1 MGTGGARRRNA
12 ALMLTMNEQERKRQ
26 EKFLS
31 GRVIVLKCK
40 MGSQDPENSF
50 QVLNDMLSVNE
61 GISDDEKPLDFVMQG
76 FYSLFFDE
84 EEIDEDLQKTLK
96 GSHPLKKSLL

>member
-1 MGTGGARRRNA
+1 M
-12 ALMLTMNEQERKRQ
+12 
-26 EKFLS
+26 
-31 GRVIVLKCK
+31 LKCK

-76 FYSLFFDE
+76 V
-84 EEIDEDLQKTLK
+84 
-96 GSHPLKKSLL
+96 SHLI

>member
-1 MGTGGARRRNA
+1 M
-12 ALMLTMNEQERKRQ
+12 
-26 EKFLS
+26 EKVPLFVLLILQLNLS
-31 GRVIVLKCK
+31 ISTGRVIVLKCK

-76 FYSLFFDE
+76 V
-84 EEIDEDLQKTLK
+84 
-96 GSHPLKKSLL
+96 SHLI